1 MLKLQR
7 REYRKRYGNGR
18 CGPGLGNT
26 LGPVFT
32 VSGVGF
38 PSNAGPC
45 THPNITSAT
54 YVPTHTTLAHNCHA
68 LVPFSILN
76 RLAVFVFHGF
86 PCLTHLAQYRL
97 LVCFASSF
105 AYIVNINILI
115 KPNQISTLALEQRL
129 RILVYL
135 KSM

>member
-1 MLKLQR
+1 MVGVALVWV
-7 REYRKRYGNGR
+7 
-18 CGPGLGNT
+18 T
-26 LGPVFT
+26 LLALCLPSRVLASPATPVRARTRTSPF
-32 VSGVGF
+32 
-38 PSNAGPC
+38 
-45 THPNITSAT
+45 TSAT

-115 KPNQISTLALEQRL
+115 KPNQISTLALELRL